1 MIRSILWALAILGVL
16 LVLQSTVLG
25 SVALLGAKPQLLL
38 LVFVV
43 LATQNGSWASQIV
56 GFVLGFAIDM
66 VTVAPLGFHAFQFA
80 LAGYLFGLGS
90 GKVYLDPLVLPAL
103 LGLLATLYDVFS
115 ALVLNTLFNLGQP
128 ITAYF
133 NLSLLFQCLFNVI
146 LAPAV
151 FLAYGWVKE
160 RFQNPRRGFGG

>member
-1 MIRSILWALAILGVL
+1 MIRAILWALVILGGL
-16 LVLQSTVLG
+16 LILQSTVLAP
-25 SVALLGAKPQLLL
+25 VALFGAKPQLLL

-66 VTVAPLGFHAFQFA
+66 VTTAPLGFHAFQFA

-90 GKVYLDPLVLPAL
+90 GKVYLDPVILPAL
-103 LGLLATLYDVFS
+103 LGLLATLFDTFS
-115 ALVLNTLFNLGQP
+115 GFLLNTVFNLGQP
-128 ITAYF
+128 ITAFF
-133 NLSLLFQCLFNVI
+133 NLSLLFQCLLNVI

-151 FLAYGWVKE
+151 FLAYGWVKQ

>member
-16 LVLQSTVLG
+16 LILQSTVL
-25 SVALLGAKPQLLL
+25 SPLALFGAKPQLLL

-66 VTVAPLGFHAFQFA
+66 VTAAPLGFHAFQFA

-90 GKVYLDPLVLPAL
+90 GKVYLDPVVLPAL
-103 LGLLATLYDVFS
+103 LGLLATLYDTLS
-115 ALVLNTLFNLGQP
+115 GLLLNTIFNLGQP
-128 ITAYF
+128 VTAF
-133 NLSLLFQCLFNVI
+133 FHLPLVFQCVFNIV
-146 LAPAV
+146 LAPMV
-151 FLAYGWVKE
+151 FFVYGWTKE

>member
-1 MIRSILWALAILGVL
+1 VIRAIIWALAILAVL
-16 LVLQSTVLG
+16 LVVQSTLLG
-25 SVALLGAKPQLLL
+25 PIALFGAKPQLLL

-56 GFVLGFAIDM
+56 GFVLGFAIDA
-66 VTVAPLGFHAFQFA
+66 VTAAPLGFHAFQLA

-90 GKVYLDPLVLPAL
+90 GKVFLDPLVLPAL
-103 LGLLATLYDVFS
+103 LGLLATLYDTLS
-115 ALVLNTLFNLGQP
+115 AFLLNTVFNLGQP
-128 ITAYF
+128 VTAYF
-133 NLSLLFQCLFNVI
+133 HLALLVQCLFNIV

-151 FLAYGWVKE
+151 FLTYGWIRE

>member
-16 LVLQSTVLG
+16 LVLQSTLLG
-25 SVALLGAKPQLLL
+25 SVGLWGAKPQLLL

-43 LATQNGSWASQIV
+43 LATQNGSWISQIV
-56 GFVLGFAIDM
+56 GFVLGFAIDA
-66 VTVAPLGFHAFQFA
+66 VTGGHFGFHMFQFA

-103 LGLLATLYDVFS
+103 LGLLATLYDTLS
-115 ALVLNTLFNLGQP
+115 AFLLNTVFNLGQP
-128 ITAYF
+128 VIAYF
-133 NLSLLFQCLFNVI
+133 NLSLLVQCLFNVV
-146 LAPAV
+146 LAPLV
-151 FLAYGWVKE
+151 FLTYGWIKE